1 MLIIVIES
9 RHLHTPDEGGSGGG
23 RGGARGW
30 RFGGEAEEDVHESHP
45 LLKEKLSPEDKCWKT
60 EPFAVVEECDLC
72 TGELGNIVKKKK
84 LLTSVSPLRHW
95 RN

>member
-23 RGGARGW
+23 RGGARGG
-30 RFGGEAEEDVHESHP
+30 RFGGEAEEEDVHESHP

-72 TGELGNIVKKKK
+72 TGELGEYC
-84 LLTSVSPLRHW
+84 
-95 RN
+95 